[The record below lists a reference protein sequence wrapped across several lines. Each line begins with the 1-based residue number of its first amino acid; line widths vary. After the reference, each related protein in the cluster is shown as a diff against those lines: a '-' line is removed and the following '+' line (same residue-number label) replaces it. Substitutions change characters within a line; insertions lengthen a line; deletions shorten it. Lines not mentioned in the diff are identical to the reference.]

1 MIRPRRG
8 WIEDLLVAYAIPG
21 FLFCAGWTVMYEVYH
36 EDGSYYS
43 TLLQEI
49 LNEEGFFPLFLLSAM
64 LMSLPVGFVVDAIRG
79 MLDNLG
85 LLRRV
90 QIPQERR
97 SLHAALVQSMP
108 VPTTFRDRY
117 LLLQFAQST
126 LLTPAKAAGNLAI
139 VLGIFV
145 AWFVVKIVRIEGW
158 HAFSLAFII
167 GTPVVGCL
175 LILALVRRYRLGVA
189 EFRQVLDR
197 LLPAAAPLPSV
208 PQPEPI
214 AHPVPAAENEVHSTS
229 PTLQP

>member
-49 LNEEGFFPLFLLSAM
+49 LNEEGFFPLFIFSAM
-64 LMSLPVGFVVDAIRG
+64 LMSLPVGFVLDAIRG
-79 MLDNLG
+79 ILDNLG

-90 QIPQERR
+90 QTPQERR
-97 SLHAALVQSMP
+97 SLHAALMQSMP
-108 VPTTFRDRY
+108 IPSTFRDRY
-117 LLLQFAQST
+117 MLLQFAQSS
-126 LLTPAKAAGNLAI
+126 LLIPARAAGNLAI
-139 VLGIFV
+139 VLAIFV
-145 AWFVVKIVRIEGW
+145 VWFIVKIIRIEGW
-158 HAFSLAFII
+158 HVFSVAFIV
-167 GTPVVGCL
+167 GTPIVGCL
-175 LILALVRRYRLGVA
+175 LVLALVRRYRLGVA

-197 LLPAAAPLPSV
+197 LLPVPASVPS

-214 AHPVPAAENEVHSTS
+214 SPPVPASE
-229 PTLQP
+229 

>member
-49 LNEEGFFPLFLLSAM
+49 LNEEGFFPLFIFSAM
-64 LMSLPVGFVVDAIRG
+64 LMSLPVGFVLDAIRG
-79 MLDNLG
+79 ILDNLG

-90 QIPQERR
+90 QTPQERR
-97 SLHAALVQSMP
+97 SLHAALMQSMP
-108 VPTTFRDRY
+108 IPSTFRDRY
-117 LLLQFAQST
+117 MLLQFAQSS
-126 LLTPAKAAGNLAI
+126 LLIPARAAGNLAI
-139 VLGIFV
+139 VLAIFV
-145 AWFVVKIVRIEGW
+145 VWFIVKIIRIEGW
-158 HAFSLAFII
+158 HVFSVAFIV
-167 GTPVVGCL
+167 GTPIVGCL
-175 LILALVRRYRLGVA
+175 LVLALVRRYRLGVA

-197 LLPAAAPLPSV
+197 LLPVPAPVPS

-214 AHPVPAAENEVHSTS
+214 SPPVPASE
-229 PTLQP
+229 